1 MNEKKYKVSFT
12 TGGLYFQ
19 EAIKIASL
27 YLQCHDWT
35 SVTEKVKKEN
45 FLQARTGNSVVRT
58 SREVIQRAQTLT
70 EDQLTLL
77 VEGNLADQKHIL
89 WLAVCKHYSL
99 ILEFATQII
108 REKVFHLNF
117 QLELIDW
124 DTFFNSKA
132 EWNDELDQLTVST
145 KEKLRQVVFR
155 MLHEADI
162 LSKENMIQPAVL
174 SPRVVNVI
182 KSEDADLLSIYPTLE
197 RY

>member
-1 MNEKKYKVSFT
+1 MNEQKYKVSFT

-27 YLQCHDWT
+27 YLQCHDWAFV
-35 SVTEKVKKEN
+35 SEKAKKEN
-45 FLQARTGNSVVRT
+45 FLQARTSNSVVRT
-58 SREVIQRAQTLT
+58 TREVIQRVQTLT
-70 EDQLTLL
+70 EDQLSLL
-77 VEGNLADQKHIL
+77 VEGNLPDQKQIL
-89 WLAVCKHYSL
+89 WLAVCKHYPL
-99 ILEFATQII
+99 ILEFATQVI

-117 QLELIDW
+117 QLDLIDW

-132 EWNDELDQLTVST
+132 EWNDELDQLTIST

-162 LSKENMIQPAVL
+162 LTRENKIQTAVL

-182 KSEDADLLSIYPTLE
+182 RQENGDLLTIYPTLE

>member
-19 EAIKIASL
+19 EAKKIAAF
-27 YLQCHDWT
+27 YLQCHDWAI
-35 SVTEKVKKEN
+35 VKEKAKKEN

-58 SREVIQRAQTLT
+58 SREVIQRVQTLT
-70 EDQLTLL
+70 EDQLNLL
-77 VEGNLADQKHIL
+77 VEGNLMDQKQIL

-99 ILEFATQII
+99 ILDFATQVI

-117 QLELIDW
+117 QIDLIDW
-124 DTFFNSKA
+124 DTFFNSKS
-132 EWNDELDQLTVST
+132 EWNDGLDQLTVST

-162 LSKENMIQPAVL
+162 LTRENKIQPAVL

-182 KSEDADLLSIYPTLE
+182 KQENDDLLTIYPTLE

>member
-77 VEGNLADQKHIL
+77 VEGNLADQKQIL

-99 ILEFATQII
+99 IFEFATQII

-117 QLELIDW
+117 QIELIDW
-124 DTFFNSKA
+124 DTFFYSKA

-162 LSKENMIQPAVL
+162 LSKENKIQPAVL

-182 KSEDADLLSIYPTLE
+182 KNEDADLLAIFPTLE